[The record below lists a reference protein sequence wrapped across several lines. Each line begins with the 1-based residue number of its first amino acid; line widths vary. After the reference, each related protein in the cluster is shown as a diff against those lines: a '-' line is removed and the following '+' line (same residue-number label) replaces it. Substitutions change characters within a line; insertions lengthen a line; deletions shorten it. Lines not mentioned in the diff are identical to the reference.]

1 MKTNSL
7 NRVKFVAYVVF
18 SLSLALICYLRPSS
32 EDFDRYIYETLI
44 RSARQPIDDIYR
56 IVKHES
62 PRAESSTVLDSPAHL
77 AQLEPLYAIRP
88 LYLRLISAV
97 ALKLS
102 PQQAIN
108 FVSAFSLFWIA
119 ILSYVFTRSYLYS
132 ALLVASPGVMVLGR
146 LGGPDA
152 LSSLTIV
159 AACVAILRNRLL
171 AGIAL
176 LMISVWVR
184 TDNVLL
190 VLAMLGWLLW
200 NRKIAP
206 QYALVLAAL
215 AAGSVEYINF
225 FSGNYGWKVLM
236 HYSFVGGKYPAEIK
250 TGITFSQYLHA
261 FLSNAESLIP
271 QLAPFLLLGL
281 IAWRLDSSPDR
292 KILLPVLFAG
302 IARYLLFPSGE
313 ARYFAWACLLTG
325 LVFIRSIQ
333 DRTKLLVVQ
342 NRSQA
347 AAA

>member
-1 MKTNSL
+1 MPKSKKAVYSL
-7 NRVKFVAYVVF
+7 LYVVF
-18 SLSLALICYLRPSS
+18 LFMVCGICYIRPIQD
-32 EDFDRYIYETLI
+32 DFDRYVYEALT
-44 RSARQPIDDIYR
+44 RGRDQDTETIYR

-88 LYLRLISAV
+88 LYLRLVSAV

-102 PQQAIN
+102 PQQSIN
-108 FVSAFSLFWIA
+108 FVSAFSLFWIG
-119 ILSYVFTRSYLYS
+119 ILSYAFTRSYLYS
-132 ALLVASPGVMVLGR
+132 ALLLATPGVMVLGR

-159 AACVAILRNRLL
+159 AGCVAILRNRLL

-176 LMISVWVR
+176 LMLSVWVR

-200 NRKIAP
+200 SRRIAP

-215 AAGSVEYINF
+215 AVGSVEYINF
-225 FSGNYGWKVLM
+225 FSGNYGWKVLL

-250 TGITFSQYLHA
+250 TGITLSQYLHT
-261 FLSNAESLIP
+261 FVSNAESLMP

-281 IAWRLDSSPDR
+281 AAWRLDSSPDR
-292 KILLPVLFAG
+292 RVLVPVLFAG
-302 IARYLLFPSGE
+302 VARYLLFPSGE
-313 ARYFAWACLLTG
+313 ARYFGWACLITG
-325 LVFIRSIQ
+325 LVFIRSVQGRASAFLI
-333 DRTKLLVVQ
+333 Q
-342 NRSQA
+342 NRAKAIA
-347 AAA
+347 A